1 MTAKHLATSLTIVTA
16 GNAIGKLPRRPAF
29 QPSDKLVK
37 QRGIGTNKHVMESP
51 SIVASIRR
59 FVIAG
64 GPGSGKSTLLQALA
78 QAGEICYEECSRVLI
93 REQLARAGDLVPW
106 GDLQAFA
113 HECSERMRAQIAASS
128 RPGRCF
134 FDRGL
139 PDLIGYLRHRGQ
151 AAPDAWRI
159 ASSAYAPRVFFAPPW
174 REIFVND
181 AERPQSFAE
190 AQELSV
196 HIRRAYLDCG
206 FQVIDLV
213 KGTVNERRQQILK
226 HLDNQSSSS

>member
-1 MTAKHLATSLTIVTA
+1 
-16 GNAIGKLPRRPAF
+16 
-29 QPSDKLVK
+29 
-37 QRGIGTNKHVMESP
+37 MENP
-51 SIVASIRR
+51 SIVGATQR

-64 GPGSGKSTLLQALA
+64 GPGSGKSTLLEALA
-78 QAGEICYEECSRVLI
+78 QSGEICYEECSRALI
-93 REQLARAGDLVPW
+93 REQLARAGHLVPW
-106 GDLQAFA
+106 GHLEAFA
-113 HECSERMRAQIAASS
+113 NECSERMRAQIASSS

-139 PDLIGYLRHRGQ
+139 PDLIGYLSHGGRT
-151 AAPDAWRI
+151 APVAWRA
-159 ASSAYAPRVFFAPPW
+159 ASSAYASRVFFAPPW

-206 FQVIDLV
+206 FQVIELV
-213 KGTVNERRQQILK
+213 KGTVTERRQQILG
-226 HLDNQSSSS
+226 HLDNQPSSS